1 MKIVYLASHRP
12 DFISKIKSYTG
23 EEPQIIATEPGGLY
37 SEHSLA
43 LAAEADALLV
53 ANEPVTEQL
62 LAACPKVKIVQ
73 RFGVGY
79 ENLDL
84 EAAAKRGIP
93 CCNLAGVNK
102 DAVADHGM
110 ALIAAL
116 VRNIVPANE
125 LTKAVRWG
133 DARHVFASSI
143 ELRGKLLGIFGLGN
157 TGHEL
162 AKRGRG
168 FGMDVA
174 YNDIREISAE
184 VVESV
189 GARRMEKDEMLEV
202 SDIVSI
208 NVNFNPTAAGMI
220 DAEAI
225 GRMKPGGYLVCCA
238 RGGVIDEIA
247 LRDALNEGRLAG
259 AGIDVY
265 SEEPFPADNPLLSAK
280 NIILTPHMAG
290 VSRESSERNY
300 DWAYENVRRVV
311 ERGEPARF
319 VLNGV

>member
-12 DFISKIKSYTG
+12 EFIEKIKNYTG
-23 EEPQIIATEPGGLY
+23 EEPLIVAADAEGVY
-37 SEHSLA
+37 SEESLA
-43 LAAEADALLV
+43 AAADAEALMV

-62 LAACPKVKIVQ
+62 LAACPNLKIVQ

-79 ENLDL
+79 EKLDL
-84 EAAAKRGIP
+84 EAAAKRGVP
-93 CCNLAGVNK
+93 CCNLAGVNR

-116 VRNIVPANE
+116 VRNIVPAHE
-125 LTKAVRWG
+125 LSKAVDWG
-133 DARHVFASSI
+133 GARKVFASSI
-143 ELRGKLLGIFGLGN
+143 ELKGKLLGIFGLGN

-162 AKRGRG
+162 AKRAKG
-168 FGMDVA
+168 FGMEVA

-184 VVESV
+184 VVESL
-189 GARRMEKDEMLEV
+189 GARRMEKEEMLEV
-202 SDIVSI
+202 SDVVSI
-208 NVNFNPTAAGMI
+208 NVNFNPTASGLI
-220 DAEAI
+220 DAAAI
-225 GRMKPGGYLVCCA
+225 SLMKPGAYLVCCA
-238 RGGVIDEIA
+238 RGGIIDEEA

-259 AGIDVY
+259 AGIDVF

-280 NIILTPHMAG
+280 NVIMTPHMAG
-290 VSRESSERNY
+290 ASRESSQRNY

-311 ERGEPARF
+311 ERGEPAQF